1 LASDAASIIFFCY
14 NSTTFFTYYNPN
26 FWLRILAKRNI
37 PMNVIWRFYM
47 DDGQRWNWQQIGAGQ
62 AVVEASSKGYGNYE
76 ACLANAKDRGY
87 VFLPA
92 QTKQAPGR

>member
-1 LASDAASIIFFCY
+1 
-14 NSTTFFTYYNPN
+14 
-26 FWLRILAKRNI
+26 
-37 PMNVIWRFYM
+37 MNVIWRFYM